1 MNSRLAAALRA
12 FRDGPAELST
22 ASPEPQRENGG
33 DPLDEAIATLRETPI
48 AEIQARGFH
57 FQSRDYYSPL
67 NDLEFLE
74 QNRDLWQ
81 RRAMPR
87 GIEWD
92 LDAQFAFVRRLAPAI
107 LELADVP
114 QEMPPGPPSY
124 HWRNDF
130 WTGGDA
136 LIHYGLLREA
146 KPRRVVEVGC
156 GWSSLLMARALA
168 RNEDE
173 GAPPATVDQVEP
185 YARTELLRA
194 LPEDWRLHETMLQR
208 APLELFEQLGD
219 GDICFYDGSHVARA
233 GSDVN
238 WFFFVVVPR
247 LAPGVIVHVH
257 DIFWPFDYPET
268 WIFDRGQTWNEQ
280 YVLQAF
286 LMLNREFEVIVSNC
300 AIFDAYEGEM
310 EDLFGT
316 FPVVRS
322 GCSLWMRRKPAAG
335 RDEDRGGGIGVAA
348 G

>member
-136 LIHYGLLREA
+136 LIHYG
-146 KPRRVVEVGC
+146 
-156 GWSSLLMARALA
+156 
-168 RNEDE
+168 
-173 GAPPATVDQVEP
+173 
-185 YARTELLRA
+185 
-194 LPEDWRLHETMLQR
+194 
-208 APLELFEQLGD
+208 QLGD

-238 WFFFVVVPR
+238 WFFFEVVPR